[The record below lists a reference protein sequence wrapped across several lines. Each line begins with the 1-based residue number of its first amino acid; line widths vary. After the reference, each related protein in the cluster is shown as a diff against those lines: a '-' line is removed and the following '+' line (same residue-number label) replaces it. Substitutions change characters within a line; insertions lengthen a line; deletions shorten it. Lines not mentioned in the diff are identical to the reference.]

1 MKFFKELLA
10 LWDLSGAP
18 TEVTRTF
25 AIIGAIVLFLLVI
38 VIFGAVEKAR
48 FRGWYGR
55 NGDMDKPMR
64 PWRTI
69 IPWHR
74 MGSKWCDKI
83 IRGGDKSDEN
93 AARERKYLY
102 RETDSA
108 AFTAMMRAYVE
119 KPLSET
125 YRAAVSR
132 ECRRLLKRI
141 VRPGLAIQYVVAL
154 GKRDLLWELLIDQI
168 ESNVLVKEA

>member
-18 TEVTRTF
+18 AEVTRTF
-25 AIIGAIVLFLLVI
+25 AIIGAIVLLLLVI

-64 PWRTI
+64 PWHTI

-83 IRGGDKSDEN
+83 IRGGDKSDGGAGF
-93 AARERKYLY
+93 AANDERFYKDLNKTTKVRGY
-102 RETDSA
+102 R
-108 AFTAMMRAYVE
+108 
-119 KPLSET
+119 
-125 YRAAVSR
+125 YR
-132 ECRRLLKRI
+132 
-141 VRPGLAIQYVVAL
+141 
-154 GKRDLLWELLIDQI
+154 
-168 ESNVLVKEA
+168 